1 MIRQAV
7 GGNFNEDMKEFAI
20 DKFFKNKELNKKE
33 LDKLIKK
40 DEDFVNMDI
49 LDKSK
54 IAQQDKDI
62 KINELN
68 KLHRIHEEE
77 STRLQEEHDRERQRL
92 ERRL

>member
-1 MIRQAV
+1 
-7 GGNFNEDMKEFAI
+7 MKEFAI

-62 KINELN
+62 
-68 KLHRIHEEE
+68 
-77 STRLQEEHDRERQRL
+77 
-92 ERRL
+92 